1 MSTSQIYILLNTSRI
16 LLTILVY
23 TWISKNRNRS
33 GGGIGFFVRESTNF
47 RLRTD
52 LNDPDIEILTIQI
65 CKQYVKPF
73 LITTWYRPPN
83 DPIQTLY
90 RFENCLQLIDSDNEE
105 SIILGDVN
113 YDFLS
118 ENLSPQASE
127 LKLITRLYQ
136 YDHLIS
142 EPTRVTEDTRTLIDH
157 FYTTNPQNIISKG
170 VSVVSISDHLWHQ
183 KIQDQ

>member
-1 MSTSQIYILLNTSRI
+1 MSWFL
-16 LLTILVY
+16 
-23 TWISKNRNRS
+23 
-33 GGGIGFFVRESTNF
+33 NF

-65 CKQYVKPF
+65 CKQNVKPF

-83 DPIQTLY
+83 DPIETLY
-90 RFENCLQLIDSDNEE
+90 RFENCLQLIDSDNKE

-127 LKLITRLYQ
+127 LKFITRLYQ
-136 YDHLIS
+136 YDQLIS
-142 EPTRVTEDTRTLIDH
+142 EPTGVTKDTRTLIDH
-157 FYTTNPQNIISKG
+157 FYTTNPQNIISKECRSFL
-170 VSVVSISDHLWHQ
+170 SVTTILFMASENSRPIKKMQ
-183 KIQDQ
+183 K